1 MGKED
6 QKTKEFYHR
15 GPRKPKEEK
24 DPVAGASEGGKAEK
38 DPIVAQV
45 PGSTGTPGEI
55 KTKGT
60 PVSQKEPPEG
70 TPIEGDGSETP
81 KSEKKPSEA
90 TEGGEDQPDPEGR
103 TWPCPWCKEPYN
115 SERSLYR
122 HLLKCEYMPDDRVSD
137 EKRAEEKRKGEPG
150 FKVDIFPEGYGA
162 DGKPTAEETPG
173 AEGFPYQCGY
183 CEAGLATKERFCP
196 KCGKPLR
203 WAGE

>member
-1 MGKED
+1 MSKLNLEKEMYKGHPGKKKDDAGKVTPPPETDSKDPPVPEGKGKETPPITPPPEEKGEEIPPPETEGKED
-6 QKTKEFYHR
+6 
-15 GPRKPKEEK
+15 
-24 DPVAGASEGGKAEK
+24 
-38 DPIVAQV
+38 
-45 PGSTGTPGEI
+45 
-55 KTKGT
+55 
-60 PVSQKEPPEG
+60 
-70 TPIEGDGSETP
+70 
-81 KSEKKPSEA
+81 
-90 TEGGEDQPDPEGR
+90 EDQPDPEGR